1 MEDRAAEKSATGQDL
16 KSTLGHAGDIP
27 VDISRGPAG
36 DCCIYCGRVAVDL
49 PVDHACRPN
58 LSPEDLAVV
67 AVHGVVGGGQGE
79 GRRAAPVDGEPELSL
94 CADYP

>member
-1 MEDRAAEKSATGQDL
+1 VEDRAAEKSATGQDL
-16 KSTLGHAGDIP
+16 KSTVGHAGDIP

-58 LSPEDLAVV
+58 LSQEDLAELE
-67 AVHGVVGGGQGE
+67 AD
-79 GRRAAPVDGEPELSL
+79 RRRPHRSWADILDG
-94 CADYP
+94 AR